1 MANTVTM
8 AEVAKAAGVS
18 LMSVSYAFG
27 QPDRVSDATRLKVR
41 EAAERLGYT
50 GPHRGAQ
57 SLRRGT
63 TNNLG
68 VVLTEKLS
76 YAFDDA
82 QARQYLSG
90 IADACLDT
98 DTGLVL
104 LPNARIGRDVERIRD
119 AHVDG
124 FVLWTTVSDDPV
136 LDAVVGTGKPVC
148 IQGGP
153 RHPGTAFV
161 GIDDVRAAI
170 DIATLG
176 LVGSTRP
183 AVLSFPMDHRRAA
196 GVVHGPDPDDATFPV
211 TRHRLAGYRQAVT
224 AAGLSWDETPV
235 AFVPSNIR
243 DHGAAAARNILGATD
258 ALLAMSDE
266 LAFGA
271 SDVAAEMSLHIPD
284 DFSLT
289 GWDDSAAAATA
300 GLTTVAQSLYDQ
312 GRAAARFVLGQS
324 TTIDEATFRVVV
336 RSSTR

>member
-1 MANTVTM
+1 M

-18 LMSVSYAFG
+18 VMSVSYAFG
-27 QPDRVSDATRLKVR
+27 QPDRVSEATLRKVR
-41 EAAERLGYT
+41 EAADTLGYT

-57 SLRRGT
+57 SLRRGLS
-63 TNNLG
+63 NNLG

-82 QARQYLSG
+82 QARHYLSG
-90 IADACLDT
+90 VADACLDT

-104 LPNARIGRDVERIRD
+104 LPNSRIGRDVERIRD

-136 LDAVVGTGKPVC
+136 LDAVVGTGKRVC

-161 GIDDVRAAI
+161 GIDDELAAAEI
-170 DIATLG
+170 GAIG
-176 LVGSTRP
+176 LVGSSRP
-183 AVLSFPMDHRRAA
+183 SVLSFAMDHRREI
-196 GVVHGPDPDDATFPV
+196 GVVHGPDPQDATFPV
-211 TRHRLAGYRQAVT
+211 TRHRLAGYRRAVT
-224 AAGLSWDETPV
+224 AAGLSWDDTPV
-235 AFVPSNIR
+235 AFVRSNIR
-243 DHGAAAARNILGATD
+243 EEGADAARSILGDTD
-258 ALLAMSDE
+258 AVLAMSDE

-271 SDVAAEMSLHIPD
+271 TDVAAELSLHVPV

-289 GWDDSAAAATA
+289 GWDDSAAASAA
-300 GLTTVAQSLYDQ
+300 GLTTVSQSLYQQ
-312 GRAAARFVLGQS
+312 GQAAARFVLGL
-324 TTIDEATFRVVV
+324 TTDIDEAEWTVEV